1 MNVTGIFSVWAV
13 NERENNGRTRLSVQ
27 VSDSRKD
34 QNGAWVQD
42 NSFWA
47 EVAGD
52 AAAYIRSIRAQ
63 IPARGAKGVRPPHVR
78 FSGVERGRGMKA
90 KDGSTYEAGFIT
102 FFQAEDPSA
111 GRDSSPAPAA
121 AASTNNANNGFV
133 SVPDVD
139 EELPFM

>member
-13 NERENNGRTRLSVQ
+13 NERETNGRSRLSVQ

-52 AAAYIRSIRAQ
+52 AAEYIRSIRDQ

-78 FSGVERGRGMKA
+78 LSGAERGRGAKA
-90 KDGSTYEAGFIT
+90 KDGATYEAGFIT
-102 FFQAEDPSA
+102 FFKAEDPSA

-121 AASTNNANNGFV
+121 TPSTNNGFV